1 MSLSCLV
8 LSCLVLSCLVLS
20 CLVILLYYWNRSCF
34 KTCIHNIFIIPSDII
49 LTHFLFPLI
58 HTHTFTITTS
68 LLFTILLSSS
78 SYYIIAKRGIT
89 DERAAL
95 QEALMTWQTDG
106 LASGSQKF
114 ASGSAD
120 PNLSDLAVYGTLR
133 SVEGLPAFRRI
144 MEDPDNVALAEWY
157 LRVKDRVC

>member
-1 MSLSCLV
+1 
-8 LSCLVLSCLVLS
+8 
-20 CLVILLYYWNRSCF
+20 
-34 KTCIHNIFIIPSDII
+34 
-49 LTHFLFPLI
+49 
-58 HTHTFTITTS
+58 
-68 LLFTILLSSS
+68 
-78 SYYIIAKRGIT
+78 
-89 DERAAL
+89 
-95 QEALMTWQTDG
+95 MTWQTDG